1 MDQEIDRLRWLAQR
15 VSDGEV
21 NAAKEFVQ
29 ELEPR
34 MTRMVLC
41 VMDCQAPRS
50 SLTRRILSEVARVKV
65 GALPPDRNALAN
77 QVARC
82 ICASVV
88 ERLRHAPDRWSTE
101 LDTVLM

>member
-1 MDQEIDRLRWLAQR
+1 MDAEVDRLRQLAQR

-21 NAAKEFVQ
+21 NAAKEFVR

-50 SLTRRILSEVARVKV
+50 ILTRRILSEVARAKA
-65 GALPPDRNALAN
+65 GALPPDRNALAT

-82 ICASVV
+82 ICDSVI
-88 ERLRHAPDRWSTE
+88 ERLRHRPDRWSTVLE
-101 LDTVLM
+101 TVLL